1 MRNILS
7 FVQVSLP
14 PCSAQSILK
23 QDPNVPSLLL
33 SNYDKEFENKMFH
46 SIYDSAAFHKYN
58 HTRGT
63 SQPVV
68 RHLRDCFANSN
79 NV

>member
-1 MRNILS
+1 M
-7 FVQVSLP
+7 P

-23 QDPNVPSLLL
+23 EDPSMPSLLL
-33 SNYDKEFENKMFH
+33 TNYDKEFENKMFH

-58 HTRGT
+58 NTLGS

-68 RHLRDCFANSN
+68 RHYEISN
-79 NV
+79 TFWYFTKNTFLEI